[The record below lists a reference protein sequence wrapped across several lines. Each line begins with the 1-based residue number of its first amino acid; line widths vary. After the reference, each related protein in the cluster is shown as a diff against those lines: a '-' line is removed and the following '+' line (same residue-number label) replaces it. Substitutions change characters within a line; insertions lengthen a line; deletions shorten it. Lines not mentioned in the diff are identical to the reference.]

1 MGEEENQ
8 TDIKI
13 RVKYTRLPA
22 NHISRVSRMNERAIE
37 FIRRI
42 RVMT

>member
-1 MGEEENQ
+1 MQ
-8 TDIKI
+8 RKRITKFP
-13 RVKYTRLPA
+13 T